1 MISKKDIV
9 NNKMQRDGKLIKY
22 LENLFDSLHIPGEN
36 IAIDECMMAFKGKMK
51 NKVFNPMKSDK
62 WGMKFYVCA
71 DSETGYVHN
80 LRICGEYCSIET
92 KVTELTE
99 KLTGENRKLFMDNY
113 YNSFKKTSRF

>member
-22 LENLFDSLHIPGEN
+22 LENLFDSLYIPGEN
-36 IAIDECMMAFKGKMK
+36 IVIDEGMMAFKGKMK
-51 NKVFNPMKSDK
+51 NKVFNPIKPDK

-80 LRICGEYCSIET
+80 LRILANWSP
-92 KVTELTE
+92 LRQR
-99 KLTGENRKLFMDNY
+99 LL
-113 YNSFKKTSRF
+113 S